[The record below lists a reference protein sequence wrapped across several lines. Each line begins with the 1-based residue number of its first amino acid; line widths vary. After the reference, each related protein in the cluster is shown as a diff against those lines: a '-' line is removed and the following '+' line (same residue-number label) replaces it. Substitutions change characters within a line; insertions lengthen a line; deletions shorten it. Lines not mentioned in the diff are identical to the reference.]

1 MNDKHTNLL
10 ARVMGAA
17 SPDRLAEANINPE
30 TVIYTALIVVSDKP
44 NDSYQLFSEGSG
56 DFTAGI
62 EALGAMIASL
72 VKSETAACDNPM
84 DALVES
90 VHLAGLFRQINK
102 NIQTALM
109 EGIEVSNTRFE
120 QAAKA
125 TAASDQTTGVN
136 EATELTADLNDL
148 PAETLVEKP
157 LGDNDAMI
165 AADQN

>member
-1 MNDKHTNLL
+1 MNDEVNATGKVSHDLL
-10 ARVMGAA
+10 NRVLGAA
-17 SPDRLAEANINPE
+17 RLDRLEEAKIDPD
-30 TVIYTALIVVSDKP
+30 TVIYTTLIVVNDKP

-84 DALVES
+84 DALVKS
-90 VHLAGLFRQINK
+90 VHLAGLFRQINE

-120 QAAKA
+120 
-125 TAASDQTTGVN
+125 
-136 EATELTADLNDL
+136 
-148 PAETLVEKP
+148 
-157 LGDNDAMI
+157 
-165 AADQN
+165 